1 MKKGLFITFEGG
13 DGSGK
18 TTQIGKLTNWM
29 TERGIKH
36 VVTKEPGCP
45 HLEECM
51 KIRQLVLDPKNDI
64 ASRSEL
70 LLFLADRAQHV
81 ERFIRPKLNEGV
93 HVLCDRYSDS
103 TRVYQGSRGL
113 SRQKI
118 DLLLEFTT
126 DSLDPDLTFLLDV
139 PVEIGLSRARAKSIY
154 KNGDRMEQEGLQFH
168 EDVRHGFL
176 KLAENIRENRF
187 CVINATPSKTI
198 DQVHDEIVIEVSRR
212 LWINGE

>member
-13 DGSGK
+13 EGSGK
-18 TTQIGKLTNWM
+18 TTQIAKLTNWM
-29 TERGIKH
+29 IERGIKH

-45 HLEECM
+45 HLEECA
-51 KIRQLVLDPKNDI
+51 KIRKLVLDPKNDI
-64 ASRSEL
+64 ASRAEL

-81 ERFIRPKLNEGV
+81 ERFIRPNLSNGV
-93 HVLCDRYSDS
+93 HVLCDRYADS

-126 DSLDPDLTFLLDV
+126 DALDPDLTFLLDV
-139 PVEIGLSRARAKSIY
+139 PVEVGLTRARAKSIY
-154 KNGDRMEQEGLQFH
+154 KDGDRMEQAGIQFH
-168 EDVRHGFL
+168 EDVRYGFL

-187 CVINATPSKTI
+187 CVINASPPKTI
-198 DQVHDEIVIEVSRR
+198 DQVHDEIVTEVSRR
-212 LWINGE
+212 LWVGE